1 MDIEAVGR
9 SPIGKLVPINGTD
22 PRTMQPWNYW
32 AYLPDPLPAEVQL
45 SPIATVAAAKAA
57 MAVARLDEAVAQLPR
72 PEILVRPIIRREA
85 TSTSA
90 LEGTYAS
97 FQEVLEADFLQDSQ
111 MSFEQR
117 EIRNYVDAAEAAVAH
132 ITERRISRGF
142 LGSLQKIIVRGTKG
156 DTADAGD
163 LRPHEVAIGPKD
175 RPINEARFVP
185 CPSGDQLVTG
195 IEDWEHWVAND
206 SDLLIV
212 AKMAI
217 AHYQFETLHT
227 FGDGN
232 GRLGRLIALLQIMQ
246 AKELR
251 WAVLNIA
258 PWFEMQREKYQDGL
272 MQVTLTGD
280 FSPWV
285 EFFAQAVEIQAREGL
300 ATIKQ
305 LLSIRD
311 QMVTEL
317 RSKGMRGSPIEV
329 AEVLIGYPVIDVPT
343 VRDLIGKSFQAANQT
358 VGKLIDHGMLQEIT
372 GRAQDRMFV
381 APEVFLTINRPEFQ
395 LDSSTR
401 IYFKPPEQP
410 R

>member
-1 MDIEAVGR
+1 MDIEAVGK
-9 SPIGKLVPINGTD
+9 SPIGELVPINGTD
-22 PRTMQPWNYW
+22 PRTMQQWDYW
-32 AYLPDPLPAEVQL
+32 AYLPDPLPVDIQL
-45 SPIATVAAAKAA
+45 SLAATAAAARAA

-72 PEILVRPIIRREA
+72 PEILVRPIVRREA

-97 FQEVLEADFLQDSQ
+97 FQDVLEADFLQDSQ

-117 EIRNYVDAAEAAVAH
+117 EIRNYVEAAEAAVQH
-132 ITERRISRGF
+132 ITERRISRSF

-163 LRPHEVAIGPKD
+163 LRPHAVAIGPKD

-185 CPSGDQLVTG
+185 CPPGDQLVAG
-195 IEDWEHWVAND
+195 VADWEEWVAKG
-206 SDLLIV
+206 SDLLII

-217 AHYQFETLHT
+217 AHYQFETLHP
-227 FGDGN
+227 FRDGN

-258 PWFEMQREKYQDGL
+258 PWFEIHREKYQDGL
-272 MQVTLTGD
+272 MQVTLSGD

-285 EFFAQAVEIQAREGL
+285 EFFAQAVEVQAREGL
-300 ATIKQ
+300 ATIRQ

-311 QMVTEL
+311 RMVTEL
-317 RSKGMRGSPIEV
+317 RAKGMRGSPIQV
-329 AEVLIGYPVIDVPT
+329 AEVLIEYPLIDVPT
-343 VRDLIGKSFQAANQT
+343 VRDLIGRTFQAANQT
-358 VGKLIDHGMLQEIT
+358 VNKLIDHGILQEIT
-372 GRAQDRMFV
+372 GRRQDRLFV
-381 APEVFLTINRPEFQ
+381 APEVFLMINRPDV
-395 LDSSTR
+395 DSSTP
-401 IYFKPPEQP
+401 IYFKP
-410 R
+410 